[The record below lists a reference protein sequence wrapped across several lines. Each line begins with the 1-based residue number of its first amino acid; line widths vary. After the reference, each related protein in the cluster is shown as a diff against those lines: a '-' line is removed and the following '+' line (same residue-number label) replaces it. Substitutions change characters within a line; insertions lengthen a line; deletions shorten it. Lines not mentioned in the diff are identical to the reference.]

1 MTRRARHAA
10 RGLTALFGVLV
21 AEALWTA
28 RRPLPTM
35 VGADASGIEGHLDG
49 HPLIVLALGDS
60 TLTGPGLTRPED
72 VWVRQAARLAAGTR
86 HITVVSHAV
95 GGARVASVRRDQL
108 ALARRV
114 EPDVIVLAVGSN
126 DAIHHTPSRRLAFEY
141 RQLLSE
147 LLEISPRVVAAGVGD
162 LGALARVPWP
172 LTHYLTSL
180 GRRTNRTLR
189 RVATETSGVRFV
201 DTSVTDGAFRLGG
214 RSLFTKD
221 LFHPNEL
228 GHALWA
234 EMVAPVLR
242 EALAAADPVARG

>member
-1 MTRRARHAA
+1 MTPRVKPAVMAA
-10 RGLTALFGVLV
+10 TLAIGVLV
-21 AEALWTA
+21 TEAVWTA

-35 VGADASGIEGHLDG
+35 TGADASGFEGPIG
-49 HPLIVLALGDS
+49 GTPMTVLALGDS

-86 HITVVSHAV
+86 HVTVVSHAV
-95 GGARVASVRRDQL
+95 GGARVSSVRQEQL
-108 ALARRV
+108 ALARAV
-114 EPDVIVLAVGSN
+114 QPDVIVLAVGSN
-126 DAIHHTPSRRLAFEY
+126 DAIRHTPLRRLAFEY
-141 RQLLSE
+141 HQLLHE
-147 LLEISPRVVAAGVGD
+147 LLEISPCVVAAGVGD

-172 LTHYLTSL
+172 LTMYLTVTA
-180 GRRTNRTLR
+180 RRVNRALR
-189 RVATETSGVRFV
+189 RVATETPGVRFV

-214 RSLFTKD
+214 RSLFTRD

-242 EALAAADPVARG
+242 EALAGGERGARG